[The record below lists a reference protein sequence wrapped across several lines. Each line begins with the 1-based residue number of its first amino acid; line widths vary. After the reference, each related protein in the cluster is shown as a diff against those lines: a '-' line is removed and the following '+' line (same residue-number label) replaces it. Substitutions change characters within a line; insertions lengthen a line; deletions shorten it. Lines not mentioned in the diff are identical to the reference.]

1 MVENMGIE
9 DDRSGEY
16 IYIIIINDDDDD
28 IAHIYIYVCC
38 FQKKNRMI
46 SKNGDE
52 SQTIIQYFFTG
63 GTSVNVIYVRRE
75 HYGLLVGDVRFKNPY
90 Q

>member
-1 MVENMGIE
+1 MIE
-9 DDRSGEY
+9 VGNIY

-28 IAHIYIYVCC
+28 IAHIYTCVV
-38 FQKKNRMI
+38 FKKKIRMI
-46 SKNGDE
+46 SKNEDE